1 MNNDE
6 KYRAWK
12 ERPCPMD
19 VSADFSADVM
29 RRIYRQAEQR
39 QKAQQNWFDSL
50 EFVPRSV
57 QFAVL
62 GAGAIVGLARF
73 WLLFSI
79 IFKPEL
85 MNFK

>member
-12 ERPCPMD
+12 ERPCPVD

-29 RRIYRQAEQR
+29 RRIYRQAKPR
-39 QKAQQNWFDSL
+39 QIGRQNRFGFL
-50 EFVPRSV
+50 EFFPRSV
-57 QFAVL
+57 RFAVL
-62 GAGAIVGLARF
+62 AAAAMIGLGRC

-85 MNFK
+85 MNLK

>member
-1 MNNDE
+1 MNNEE

-12 ERPCPMD
+12 ERPCPVD
-19 VSADFSADVM
+19 VSPNFSAEVM

-39 QKAQQNWFDSL
+39 QIARQNWFDFL
-50 EFVPRSV
+50 ELLPRSV

>member
-1 MNNDE
+1 MNHDE

-12 ERPCPMD
+12 ERPCRMD

-29 RRIYRQAEQR
+29 RRIYREAEPR
-39 QKAQQNWFDSL
+39 QIVWKNWFDFL
-50 EFVPRSV
+50 EFLPRSI

-62 GAGAIVGLARF
+62 AAAAIVGLGRF

-79 IFKPEL
+79 IFNPEL
-85 MNFK
+85 MNLK

>member
-1 MNNDE
+1 MNHDE

-29 RRIYRQAEQR
+29 RRISRQAEQR
-39 QKAQQNWFDSL
+39 QKVRQNWFSFL
-50 EFVPRSV
+50 EFLPRSV
-57 QFAVL
+57 QLAAL
-62 GAGAIVGLARF
+62 AAGAIIGLGRL

>member
-1 MNNDE
+1 MNLDE

-29 RRIYRQAEQR
+29 RRIRRQAEQR
-39 QKAQQNWFDSL
+39 QRVRQNWFGFL
-50 EFVPRSV
+50 EFLPRSV
-57 QFAVL
+57 RFAVL
-62 GAGAIVGLARF
+62 AVAAMIGLGRF